1 MISSVASL
9 RVDYGANT
17 FVSKFDDLLIAWR
30 PLSIEEYQYYSR
42 IFAADNYP
50 FSFLEDEIFR
60 KCVASSRH
68 VARMGELPAGVVS
81 TVVSQIFRFSGPS
94 TLAELRKDFETK
106 RLHVASEINELLIM
120 ITTAFPAY
128 KPNELRKMTYEDL
141 MTDAALAERKLLQLG
156 MLQHPLYVEKEEPKK
171 RPKQR
176 IIEKLMSEQ
185 RQKEEEKQQEPT
197 SAPVPQPPPS
207 FEKPKIEPL
216 KIPTAPL
223 PYENEDTTVISAT
236 EMNTAELNAIRARNP
251 KLIAELEETARSE
264 EVYGDYL
271 KQIAEGKT
279 VKIKSAEE
287 RIAEAKVREEKN
299 KEKFNERMKEIRAHR
314 QTHDER
320 ISQLFEKASRK
331 HKR

>member
-17 FVSKFDDLLIAWR
+17 FVSKFDDLLVAWR

-60 KCVASSRH
+60 KCVISSRH
-68 VARMGELPAGVVS
+68 TARMGELPAGVVS

-106 RLHVASEINELLIM
+106 RIHVASEINELLIM

-156 MLQHPLYVEKEEPKK
+156 MLQHPLYETQEEPKK
-171 RPKQR
+171 RPRRR
-176 IIEKLMSEQ
+176 IIEKLMKEQ
-185 RQKEEEKQQEPT
+185 EKKKEKQPEQASP
-197 SAPVPQPPPS
+197 APPPPS
-207 FEKPKIEPL
+207 FEKPEIEPL
-216 KIPTAPL
+216 KVSTVPIDYPDG
-223 PYENEDTTVISAT
+223 DTTIISSA
-236 EMNTAELNAIRARNP
+236 EMNTAELNAIRRKNP
-251 KLIAELEETARSE
+251 KLVAELEETAQSPD
-264 EVYGDYL
+264 VFGDYF
-271 KQIAEGKT
+271 KQMAEGKT
-279 VKIKSAEE
+279 VRIKSAEE
-287 RIAEAKVREEKN
+287 RIAEAKAREARN
-299 KEKFNERMKEIRAHR
+299 KEKFDARMKEIRA
-314 QTHDER
+314 QKQAQHDR
-320 ISQLFEKASRK
+320 ISKLFEKASRK